1 MHNNKQRKTRP
12 VFLALI
18 LIPLTLLGV
27 LSEPQAIY
35 HLAVG
40 MLSIVALF
48 SALGIFLIGS
58 RKAPSLLRVPL
69 LLACTASLS
78 VAVLTAISLSAS
90 YIKFGGLPSPEVM
103 AFVRHNLELIPA
115 HVLQTAPLLSITSV
129 LISSAAAFFIM
140 SRMKQRLAKV
150 TNFHTAQAV
159 VIGAATLSLA
169 LAMIRYYPWSASEPA
184 APLLNPAVT
193 NYLERLPSRVVS
205 SAIKPERKYPVVVI
219 LVESLRHDLL
229 TTYAQD
235 IPFLQKLA
243 NENVTFNRAYATAS
257 HSNLTDLAFWY
268 SQYPLRGPGK
278 ESYPIDA
285 PWRGDSLFGAF
296 KDAGYGTAYISSQ
309 NERWGEMINW
319 LDTPDLDYFFHSE
332 NFGGST
338 WENHDDKPGLA
349 SLIKR
354 GITTAGKVEDS
365 QTLEIARDWIRDYTD
380 GRAFFLGMNLQNTHY
395 SYVIPAG
402 GIEPHQPANLG
413 FQAIYYS
420 WPKEKAAQ
428 VRNRYLNAVTNVD
441 RLLADFAEDL
451 QRKGLWDECL
461 LVVLGDNGEGF
472 YEHGFGNHSGP
483 MYDEAVRTLA
493 IIKTPK
499 SLHIPAQQIDK
510 PISHID
516 LAATVAQLA
525 GIEAPDSFQGR
536 PVLNAPLPN
545 RPVLMYSNAMVRQ
558 FGVVDW
564 PWKYLATEHPV
575 KKEELYNLSQ
585 DEAEMLDLAPA
596 SPDILRK
603 MRATGDFWR
612 ESQQRYYSDSRYRVQ
627 RPPAFDRAD
636 LLISKTVNP
645 TQ

>member
-1 MHNNKQRKTRP
+1 MPGFIR
-12 VFLALI
+12 AL
-18 LIPLTLLGV
+18 LI
-27 LSEPQAIY
+27 
-35 HLAVG
+35 
-40 MLSIVALF
+40 F
-48 SALGIFLIGS
+48 
-58 RKAPSLLRVPL
+58 
-69 LLACTASLS
+69 ACTASLS
-78 VAVLTAISLSAS
+78 VAVLAATSLAAY
-90 YIKFGGLPSPEVM
+90 YIKFGGLPSTEVIT
-103 AFVRHNLELIPA
+103 FVHHNLELIPA
-115 HVLQTAPLLSITSV
+115 HVLQTAPLLSISSV
-129 LISSAAAFFIM
+129 LVSIAAACLIM
-140 SRMKQRLAKV
+140 SCMNRRLAKAR
-150 TNFHTAQAV
+150 NFSVARGV
-159 VIGAATLSLA
+159 VMGAAALVLA
-169 LAMIRYYPWSASEPA
+169 LLTIRYYPWTDLEQP
-184 APLLNPAVT
+184 APLMNPVVT
-193 NYLERLPSRVVS
+193 TYLKKLPPRIVS
-205 SAIKPERKYPVVVI
+205 LPITPERKYPVVVI

-235 IPFLQKLA
+235 IPFLNKLA

-278 ESYPIDA
+278 ETYPVDA
-285 PWRGDSLFGAF
+285 DWKGSSLFSAF
-296 KDAGYGTAYISSQ
+296 KGAGYGTAYISSQ

-319 LDTPDLDYFFHSE
+319 LNTPDLDYFFHSE
-332 NFGGST
+332 NLDGFT
-338 WENHDDKPGLA
+338 WENHDDKSGLA

-365 QTLEIARDWIRDYTD
+365 QTLEIARNWIRNNTD

-395 SYVIPAG
+395 SYVIPPN

-413 FQAIYYS
+413 FQAVYYS
-420 WPKEKAAQ
+420 WPKEKAVQ
-428 VRNRYLNAVTNVD
+428 VRNRYLNAVINVD
-441 RLLADFAEDL
+441 RLLADFAEEL
-451 QRKGLWDECL
+451 QRQGLWDECL

-499 SLHIPAQQIDK
+499 SLHIPAQEIEQ

-516 LAATVAQLA
+516 LAATVVQLA

-536 PVLNAPLPN
+536 PVLYGPPPN

-575 KKEELYNLSQ
+575 RKEELYNLSDDA
-585 DEAEMLDLAPA
+585 DEKLNVAFSFPN
-596 SPDILRK
+596 ILRK

-627 RPPAFDRAD
+627 RPPVFDKAD
-636 LLISKTVNP
+636 FSITETVNP

>member
-1 MHNNKQRKTRP
+1 MHNNKQRTTRS

-18 LIPLTLLGV
+18 LIPITLFGV
-27 LSEPQAIY
+27 LSEPQAMY

-40 MLSIVALF
+40 ALSIVALF
-48 SALGIFLIGS
+48 SALGVFLIGTC
-58 RKAPSLLRVPL
+58 KTPGLLRVPL
-69 LLACTASLS
+69 LFACTASLS
-78 VAVLTAISLSAS
+78 VAILTVISLSAY
-90 YIKFGGLPSPEVM
+90 YIKFGGLPSPEVI

-129 LISSAAAFFIM
+129 LMSSTCAFFFM
-140 SRMKQRLAKV
+140 NWMKRRVAKV
-150 TNFHTAQAV
+150 TDFHTARAV
-159 VIGAATLSLA
+159 AMGVATLSLA
-169 LAMIRYYPWSASEPA
+169 LILIRYYPWSASEPD
-184 APLLNPAVT
+184 APHMNPVVT
-193 NYLERLPSRVVS
+193 TYLEQLPSRAAS
-205 SAIKPERKYPVVVI
+205 SPIKPERKYPVVVI

-235 IPFLQKLA
+235 IPFLHKLA

-278 ESYPIDA
+278 ESYPVDA
-285 PWRGDSLFGAF
+285 PWRGSSLFSAF

-332 NFGGST
+332 NFSGST

-365 QTLEIARDWIRDYTD
+365 QTLEIARHWIRNSTN
-380 GRAFFLGMNLQNTHY
+380 GQNFFLGMNLQNTHY

-413 FQAIYYS
+413 FQAVYYS

-428 VRNRYLNAVTNVD
+428 VRNRYINAVTNVD

-451 QRKGLWDECL
+451 QRQDLWDECL

-493 IIKTPK
+493 ILKPPK
-499 SLHIPAQQIDK
+499 SLHVPAQQIDQ

-525 GIEAPDSFQGR
+525 GIKAPDSFQGR
-536 PVLNAPLPN
+536 PVLNAPFPN

-585 DEAEMLDLAPA
+585 DEAEMLDLAPS
-596 SPDILRK
+596 SPEILKK

-627 RPPAFDRAD
+627 RPPDFERAD
-636 LLISKTVNP
+636 LLISKT
-645 TQ
+645 TTTAQ